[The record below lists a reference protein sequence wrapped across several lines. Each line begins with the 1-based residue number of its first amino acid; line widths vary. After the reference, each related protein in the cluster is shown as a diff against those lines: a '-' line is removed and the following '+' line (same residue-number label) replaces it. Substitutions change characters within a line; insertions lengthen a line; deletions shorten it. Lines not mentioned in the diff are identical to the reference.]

1 MKTMTGTISADYKV
15 PGGKLLRVRL
25 SSDPTQQPPT
35 ITRVTLTGDFFMYPE
50 EAIEELEA
58 VLVGVPLTRKILQA
72 RIEIF
77 LGERVQVIGAAPED
91 FAHVIM
97 IAYARMAKRN
107 ISSQ

>member
-1 MKTMTGTISADYKV
+1 MKAMTGITSADYKV

-25 SSDPTQQPPT
+25 SGDSTQQPPT
-35 ITRVTLTGDFFMYPE
+35 ITRVTLTGDFFMHPE

-58 VLVGVPLTRKILQA
+58 ALVGVLLTQKTLQE
-72 RIEIF
+72 RIEAF

-97 IAYARMAKRN
+97 IAYARMAKKTN
-107 ISSQ
+107 GT